1 MAVFRPLGLHSNL
14 CFFTAAKSSILQK
27 STNFIWRQKLKMQ
40 ETLPTLRL
48 FYIKINYSK
57 MVSNTSES
65 HAITWN
71 CYIVHKYWC
80 FMFVACW
87 SMRLKP
93 CTFTHDGI
101 NEITRPEYTQI
112 SLKSFVLCWSGYFV
126 DSIKCLHVYGVNF
139 MDEQAANIKLVSS
152 ASIYTQCKNVR
163 SLHGILTI
171 RCSLTIFNM
180 IAVRFI
186 FCWGLLIK

>member
-1 MAVFRPLGLHSNL
+1 
-14 CFFTAAKSSILQK
+14 
-27 STNFIWRQKLKMQ
+27 
-40 ETLPTLRL
+40 
-48 FYIKINYSK
+48 
-57 MVSNTSES
+57 
-65 HAITWN
+65 
-71 CYIVHKYWC
+71 
-80 FMFVACW
+80 
-87 SMRLKP
+87 MRLKP

-139 MDEQAANIKLVSS
+139 MDEQPANIKLVSS

-186 FCWGLLIK
+186 FC